1 MITTHLHGIFS
12 LTGTGNKQFTIAGLT
27 PFYIGLCSVG
37 KTFPPLLLILDS
49 AHGIK
54 KIWHLLIEDIPMRAD
69 SFQKYG
75 F

>member
-54 KIWHLLIEDIPMRAD
+54 KI
-69 SFQKYG
+69 
-75 F
+75 